1 MKAHTRCL
9 FILTGLFAFTG
20 LAIAG
25 LAEAQTHKLNAQTK
39 ELDAYWAELSRT
51 VAEGDFDRYAAL
63 YHEDAALVS
72 NLSQSSIPIAKA
84 LSGWKQGFLDTRDGK
99 MTAEVTFRFSQRY
112 SDGQS
117 AHETGIF
124 RYVATQAG
132 GEPAVSLIHFEA
144 LMVKKEGWTMIM
156 EYQKSRA
163 TPEEWQALE

>member
-9 FILTGLFAFTG
+9 FILTGFFAFTG
-20 LAIAG
+20 LV
-25 LAEAQTHKLNAQTK
+25 EAQTHELDAQTK
-39 ELDAYWAELSRT
+39 ELNAYWDELSRT
-51 VAEGDFDRYAAL
+51 VAEGDFEGYAAL

-72 NLSQSSIPIAKA
+72 NLSQSSIAISKA
-84 LSGWKQGFLDTRDGK
+84 LSGWKQGFVDTRDGK

-124 RYVATQAG
+124 RYAYTPRG
-132 GEPAVSLIHFEA
+132 GEQAVSLIHFEA
-144 LMVKKEGWTMIM
+144 LMVKKEGWKMIM

-163 TPEEWQALE
+163 TPEEWEALK